1 MKTFS
6 EKYNSNKKRMY
17 FLVAFVFLSFFF
29 SGFAQVSF
37 ESSELN
43 VSAKYFNSVKAEMP
57 VKTSSISLNSNINFI
72 LWFMGTKVVPV
83 KTISNEERGTKNQ
96 IISTGIVPIHLLMK
110 TLLKKTINLKIC

>member
-6 EKYNSNKKRMY
+6 EKYNTNKKRMY
-17 FLVAFVFLSFFF
+17 FLVAFVFLGF

-43 VSAKYFNSVKAEMP
+43 VSAKDFNSVKEEIP
-57 VKTSSISLNSNINFI
+57 VKTSSVSLKSNINFI

-83 KTISNEERGTKNQ
+83 KTMSNEEIGTKNQ
-96 IISTGIVPIHLLMK
+96 IISTGIVPNHLLMK